1 VEGRFLKGNI
11 AAVVTTAALGAGV
24 DFPASQVIFDTLAM
38 GIEWLSVQEFH
49 QMAGRAGRPDYHD
62 LGKVFILA
70 EPGATYSRKSKL
82 TEEEVAINLLRGEM
96 EEVAPAYGIEESS
109 EEFVASAVVCNGDEE
124 DLRRLDRAMV
134 GRTEPAL
141 PLLLE
146 KRMVRRSGHR
156 IELTPMAR
164 VMAEHFMGIER
175 LESLQRLIRRMKDPA
190 EIVAELECVE
200 QER

>member
-1 VEGRFLKGNI
+1 LNGKL

-38 GIEWLSVQEFH
+38 GIEWLTVQEFH

-70 EPGATYSRKSKL
+70 EPGASYSRETKL

-109 EEFVASAVVCNGDEE
+109 EEMVAHAVVCGGDEQI
-124 DLRRLDRAMV
+124 LHSLDRAMV
-134 GRTEPAL
+134 GSTEPVL

-146 KRMVRRSGHR
+146 KRLIRKAGHR
-156 IELTPMAR
+156 FELSPMAR
-164 VMAEHFMGIER
+164 VMAEHFMGVER
-175 LESLQRLIRRMKDPA
+175 LEMLQTLIRKVKDPV
-190 EIVAELECVE
+190 ELLAELECME
-200 QER
+200 PAD

>member
-1 VEGRFLKGNI
+1 
-11 AAVVTTAALGAGV
+11 V

-70 EPGATYSRKSKL
+70 EPGASYSRESKM

-109 EEFVASAVVCNGDEE
+109 EEYVANSVVCGGDESG
-124 DLRRLDRAMV
+124 LRKLEKMMV
-134 GRTEPAL
+134 GSTEPVL

-146 KRMVRRSGHR
+146 KGLVRRAQHR
-156 IELTPMAR
+156 IELSAMAK
-164 VMAEHFMGIER
+164 VMAEHFMGVER
-175 LESLQRLIRRMKDPA
+175 LDILQKCIRRMKDPA
-190 EIVAELECVE
+190 EIVAELECAD
-200 QER
+200 RD